1 MSPQATTTLATP
13 AWLLRG
19 VMNTPGVLVWRSGRL
34 SFTSDEGVVFD
45 EPLTPASAVSFP
57 WWYFGGGFKVT
68 AGGRRHRVSLTRP
81 NGAPSPVAAFDLVG
95 LELASAARSLAD
107 VAAGRRAGAVWRQVL
122 GA

>member
-1 MSPQATTTLATP
+1 MSPQATTSFATP

-19 VMNTPGVLVWRSGRL
+19 IMNTPGVLVWRHGRL
-34 SFTSDEGVVFD
+34 SFTSDEGVIFD
-45 EPLTPASAVSFP
+45 EPLTPASEVSFP

-81 NGAPSPVAAFDLVG
+81 NGAPSPAAAYDLVG

-107 VAAGRRAGAVWRQVL
+107 VAAGRSAGAAWRQVL
-122 GA
+122 GG